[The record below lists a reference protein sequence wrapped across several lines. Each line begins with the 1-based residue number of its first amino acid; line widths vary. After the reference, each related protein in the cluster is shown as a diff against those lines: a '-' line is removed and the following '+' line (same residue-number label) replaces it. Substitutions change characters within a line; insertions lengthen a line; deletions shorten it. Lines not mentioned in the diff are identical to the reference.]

1 MTDLLLAVGVFLAA
15 HIIPAIR
22 PVRAGL
28 VRALG
33 EPLYL
38 IAYSMVS
45 LAVIVWMILAY
56 SAAPYVEMWPA
67 MDWARLFAVIVMAPA
82 YVLIVAGMASP
93 NPFSLGW
100 GRKGFD
106 PARPGIVGVTRHP
119 VIWGLGLWAGV
130 HVLANGDLA
139 SDILF
144 GLLGALSLAGPVSL
158 DAKRRG
164 VLGAGAFGKMK
175 AEVSYTAFRAAI
187 VQTGPRRIG
196 AGLALWAVPLAIHE
210 WSMGVAPVVL

>member
-45 LAVIVWMILAY
+45 LAVIVWMTLAY

-119 VIWGLGLWAGV
+119 VIWG
-130 HVLANGDLA
+130 
-139 SDILF
+139 
-144 GLLGALSLAGPVSL
+144 
-158 DAKRRG
+158 
-164 VLGAGAFGKMK
+164 
-175 AEVSYTAFRAAI
+175 
-187 VQTGPRRIG
+187 
-196 AGLALWAVPLAIHE
+196 
-210 WSMGVAPVVL
+210 